1 MSYESV
7 TARVAEAAARS
18 SRSPDDIVLVA
29 VSKAQSA
36 ADILSVYER
45 GHRDFGENRA
55 QELAAK
61 APKLPEDIRWHFVGA
76 LQSNKARVVRPVAH
90 LLHSMDRPSLGA
102 AWLKGAGPAPPA
114 LLQVNLGRERGK
126 AGADPEAVEPTLAR
140 LADSGVD
147 IVGLTAIPPMPD
159 NAEASR
165 PHFRRLREMRD
176 RLAAAR
182 PALTELSMGM
192 SDDFETAIEE
202 GATIIRVGRAIF
214 GPRD

>member
-7 TARVAEAAARS
+7 TARAAEAAERT
-18 SRSPDDIVLVA
+18 SRSLDDIVVVA

-36 ADILSVYER
+36 ADILAVYER

-61 APKLPEDIRWHFVGA
+61 APKLPGDIRWHFVGA

-102 AWLKGAGPAPPA
+102 AWLKGEGAAPPA

-126 AGADPEAVEPTLAR
+126 AGADPEDVEATLDR

-147 IVGLTAIPPMPD
+147 IVGLTAIPPIPD

-165 PHFRRLREMRD
+165 PHFRRLREVRD
-176 RLAAAR
+176 RLAAGR
-182 PALTELSMGM
+182 PALAELSMGM

>member
-7 TARVAEAAARS
+7 TARAAEAAARS
-18 SRSPDDIVLVA
+18 SRSPDGIVVVA
-29 VSKAQSA
+29 VSKARSA
-36 ADILSVYER
+36 AEIMTVYER

-55 QELAAK
+55 QELTAK
-61 APKLPEDIRWHFVGA
+61 APELPEDIRWHFVGA

-102 AWLKGAGPAPPA
+102 AWRKGPGPAPPA

-126 AGADPEAVEPTLAR
+126 AGVGAEAAEAALTGLVALG
-140 LADSGVD
+140 LD
-147 IVGLTAIPPMPD
+147 IVGLTAIPPIPD
-159 NAEASR
+159 NPEASR

-176 RLAAAR
+176 RLAATF
-182 PALTELSMGM
+182 PALGELSMGM